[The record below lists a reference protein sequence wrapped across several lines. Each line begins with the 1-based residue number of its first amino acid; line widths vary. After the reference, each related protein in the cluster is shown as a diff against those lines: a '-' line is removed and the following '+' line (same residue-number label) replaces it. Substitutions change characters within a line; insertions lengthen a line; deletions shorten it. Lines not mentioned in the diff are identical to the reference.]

1 MPLATSDDDLF
12 APLGSASSANPSRS
26 VMVECDSA
34 TGSLRST
41 IYGSANCLAGTA
53 LSALNYSVVGCANVT
68 QWTSG
73 AFRTTVT
80 GFCAGAA
87 TPSHAPTATP
97 LRLSWVPP
105 VPFWGPTS
113 DAPPAW
119 RPGAVALALALALA
133 AAAAAA
139 GGAPLQ
145 PM

>member
-1 MPLATSDDDLF
+1 VPLATSDDDLF
-12 APLGSASSANPSRS
+12 LPQGSSSSPNPSRS
-26 VMVECDSA
+26 VMVSCDSA

-41 IYGSANCLAGTA
+41 IYGSANCDAATV
-53 LSALNYSVVGCANVT
+53 LSVLNYSVAGCANLT

-87 TPSHAPTATP
+87 TPSQPPSATP
-97 LRLSWVPP
+97 LRLSWQPP
-105 VPFWGPTS
+105 VPFWGPSS

-139 GGAPLQ
+139 GGAPL
-145 PM
+145 